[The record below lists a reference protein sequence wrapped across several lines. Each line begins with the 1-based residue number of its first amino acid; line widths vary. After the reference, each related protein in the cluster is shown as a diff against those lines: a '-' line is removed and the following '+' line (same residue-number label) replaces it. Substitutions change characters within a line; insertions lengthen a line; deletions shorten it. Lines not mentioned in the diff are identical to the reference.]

1 MHGGMD
7 PNSMGGLGGPRHME
21 PNIMMGPGGPR
32 HMDPNMMMGPGG
44 PMAMGPAG
52 PMGGPMRT
60 GRSNEN
66 RNGPYGPYDGRTQET
81 AGPRPRLMDPQM
93 VGPSMMDGPMNGGI
107 KEEK

>member
-1 MHGGMD
+1 
-7 PNSMGGLGGPRHME
+7 ME
-21 PNIMMGPGGPR
+21 PNVMMGPGGP
-32 HMDPNMMMGPGG
+32 NGMGPGG

-66 RNGPYGPYDGRTQET
+66 RNGPYVGPMMGGPRTHET
-81 AGPRPRLMDPQM
+81 AGPRPRLMDPRM
-93 VGPSMMDGPMNGGI
+93 VGPSLDYGGI